1 MSTLFQPVSGKLGQ
15 IIIESPDSSVA
26 PHLEFFIEIEF
37 SKVELDDETVKPFF
51 RGSNIV
57 VPADSWRA
65 LQSSKYEFP
74 WMPKPGS
81 IDAGVLAFGIRNPA
95 DLVALKFGEA
105 KEGKLAVSFEM
116 EVDFEIEAD
125 RDEIGQ
131 VKVEITDFPLEIGSL
146 KISTAL
152 ARRFDQDS
160 YQIESAVRAVVD
172 STAYGSISKVPGGF
186 EMGVSV

>member
-1 MSTLFQPVSGKLGQ
+1 LGQ
-15 IIIESPDSSVA
+15 IIIESPDSNVA

-37 SKVELDDETVKPFF
+37 SEIEFEDEKVKPFF

-57 VPADSWRA
+57 VSADSWRA
-65 LQSSKYEFP
+65 LENSKYEFP

-95 DLVALKFGEA
+95 DLLALKFGAA

-131 VKVEITDFPLEIGSL
+131 VKVEIAEFPLELDSL
-146 KISTAL
+146 KIATAL
-152 ARRFDQDS
+152 ARRLDQDS
-160 YQIESAVRAVVD
+160 DQIENTVRAVVD
-172 STAYGSISKVPGGF
+172 SSAYGSISKVPGGF
-186 EMGVSV
+186 EMGVTV